1 MLSSAEPAPSAHLN
15 TNLLTGG
22 GADVDTIKWC
32 CALGLWFLCFTP
44 VFAGV
49 YRLYRWW
56 TISRYLPLCLSP
68 GTLHTHHPA
77 QAVSRSWSEA
87 SFTLQF
93 FLVPSCHY
101 LQSSLSYSWRPLAVP
116 SAIRSG
122 WNISISAGLGRGQ
135 FLCNIG
141 PGIQRHQAV
150 SSSHLIRQQIH
161 HAEYCFIQHPP
172 PAASSSCLTDHSC
185 SWSHIAGE
193 ETRLFCLFCPSS
205 AWFLAPQKI
214 WILNG

>member
-1 MLSSAEPAPSAHLN
+1 MVNHIKISPSLSLPRN
-15 TNLLTGG
+15 T
-22 GADVDTIKWC
+22 
-32 CALGLWFLCFTP
+32 P
-44 VFAGV
+44 H
-49 YRLYRWW
+49 
-56 TISRYLPLCLSP
+56 SPPSP
-68 GTLHTHHPA
+68 GSVVDHAADLKRISHY
-77 QAVSRSWSEA
+77 S
-87 SFTLQF
+87 

-122 WNISISAGLGRGQ
+122 WNISISAGWGRGQ

-185 SWSHIAGE
+185 SWSHRAGE
-193 ETRLFCLFCPSS
+193 ETRLFCPFCPSS
-205 AWFLAPQKI
+205 DWFLAPQKI
-214 WILNG
+214 QILDG